1 MPLAALIQHEQWF
14 RALIE
19 QSSDAI
25 TLVTAEGTILYAS
38 PAIARVTS
46 YTAEE
51 LVGTNGFAFVH
62 PDELERKPQRFNDL
76 LDHPGKV
83 ITVEYRLRLK
93 DGSWRWMEGTA
104 TNLLHDPVIGALVVN
119 FRDITER
126 KQAEEERAQ
135 LLAREQAARAEAE
148 KEREALRQAR
158 QEAETR
164 ASELAAIFEAMTDGV
179 VVSNSEGQARHTNA
193 AFRAFFNLQADT
205 DPESLLAHK
214 RNAGAIP
221 RDLEGRP
228 LPKDQWAISRVL
240 HGERLSGT
248 NTMDLMCR
256 TSEEQ
261 DMYFNASGAPIFDD
275 AGQIVGG
282 VVVFR
287 DVTERRLLEQQ
298 FQSSERKLRSLV
310 ESNILGMAVVDL
322 DGRIYDI
329 NDWCVQLLGYRRD
342 ELLSESFNWSQLV
355 PPGNHEALELALTT
369 ILSTGTLPPMEGEY
383 LRKDGSHVPVLTA
396 ATLLDRERRLILGV
410 ILDMSEQKAA
420 ERRKQDFLSMVS
432 HELRTPLQ
440 SIMGFIELA
449 LLYSGLLPRPLSSGL
464 EKPIGKIEMVLKQAL
479 RQVDIEARL
488 VEELLDVSRLEM
500 HRFELSVQP
509 YNLIAIVQEAVAG
522 QQRAAPARLIE
533 LALPLQEEVPVIAD
547 AGRIGQVLTN
557 YLTNALR
564 YSPPEQRVLV
574 QLDVEEHM
582 ARVSVVDQG
591 PGLTPEQREEIW
603 EPFYQ
608 AEPPGYRGAEGGL
621 GLGLHIVRSIVE
633 QHRGQAG
640 VESRQGH
647 GSTFWFTL
655 PLADDPLQA

>member
-214 RNAGAIP
+214 
-221 RDLEGRP
+221 L
-228 LPKDQWAISRVL
+228 
-240 HGERLSGT
+240 
-248 NTMDLMCR
+248 DLMCR

-533 LALPLQEEVPVIAD
+533 LALPH
-547 AGRIGQVLTN
+547 
-557 YLTNALR
+557 LTNALR